1 MSDDYLDRFGGIGRL
16 YGVEGLERLRNA
28 HVCIIGIGGVG
39 SWAAEAIARSGIGAI
54 TLIDMDDL
62 CVSNINRQLP
72 AMDGNTGKLKIEAM
86 AERIKAI
93 NPHCKVTCEMSFVT
107 EKNMR
112 ELVHTDFSYV
122 IDCIDSVKSKAAL
135 IAHCNI
141 NKIRIVVTGAAGG
154 QIDPTQI
161 QIIDVN
167 KCYND
172 PLISKV
178 RSMLRR
184 DYNFSRNPKRSYS
197 IPCVF
202 SSEQMVFPQPDGS
215 VCRMR
220 SSDDESTGLDCE
232 SGFGSATMITGTFAF
247 VAASRVVKR
256 IAEGAGKKS

>member
-1 MSDDYLDRFGGIGRL
+1 MSDDYLDRFGGIARL
-16 YGVEGLERLRNA
+16 YGNQGLERLRSA
-28 HVCIIGIGGVG
+28 HVCIVGIGGVG
-39 SWAAEAIARSGIGAI
+39 SWAAEAIARSGVGAI

-62 CVSNINRQLP
+62 CVTNINRQLP

-86 AERIKAI
+86 AERLKAI
-93 NPHCKVTCEMSFVT
+93 NPHCKITCQMDFVT
-107 EKNMR
+107 DKNMR
-112 ELVHTDFSYV
+112 ALIHKDFSYV

-135 IAHCNI
+135 IAHCHI

-161 QIIDVN
+161 KIIDVN
-167 KCYND
+167 KCAHD

-184 DYNFSRNPKRSYS
+184 DYNFSRNPKRYYS
-197 IPCVF
+197 IPCIY
-202 SSEQMVFPQPDGS
+202 STEQMTYPQPDGS
-215 VCRMR
+215 VCRMKNAED
-220 SSDDESTGLDCE
+220 SSSRLDCA
-232 SGFGSATMITGTFAF
+232 SGFGSATMVTGTFAF

>member
-16 YGVEGLERLRNA
+16 YGIEGLERLRHA

-62 CVSNINRQLP
+62 CITNINRQLP

-86 AERIKAI
+86 AERLKAI
-93 NPHCKVTCEMSFVT
+93 NPDCKVTCQMNFVT
-107 EKNMR
+107 NKNIR
-112 ELVHTDFSYV
+112 ELVHTEFSYV
-122 IDCIDSVKSKAAL
+122 IDCIDSAKSKAAL
-135 IAHCNI
+135 IAHCHI

-161 QIIDVN
+161 KIIDVN
-167 KCYND
+167 KCAHD

-178 RSMLRR
+178 RSMLRK
-184 DYNFSRNPKRSYS
+184 DFNFSRNAKRYYS
-197 IPCVF
+197 IPCVY
-202 SSEQMVFPQPDGS
+202 STEQMTYPQPDGS
-215 VCRMR
+215 VCRMKTGDD
-220 SSDDESTGLDCE
+220 SSTRMDCA
-232 SGFGSATMITGTFAF
+232 SGFGSATMVTGTFAF

>member
-16 YGVEGLERLRNA
+16 YGVEGLERLHLA
-28 HVCIIGIGGVG
+28 HVCIVGIGGVG
-39 SWAAEAIARSGIGAI
+39 SWAAEAIARSGVGAI

-62 CVSNINRQLP
+62 CVTNTNRQLP
-72 AMDGNTGKLKIEAM
+72 AMDGNTGRLKIEVM

-93 NPHCKVTCEMSFVT
+93 NPECEITCVMDFVT

-112 ELVHTDFSYV
+112 TLVHAGFSYV
-122 IDCIDSVKSKAAL
+122 IDCIDSAKSKAAL
-135 IAHCNI
+135 IAHCHI

-167 KCYND
+167 KCAHD

-178 RSMLRR
+178 RSLLRR
-184 DYNFSRNPKRSYS
+184 DYSFSRNAKRYYS
-197 IPCVF
+197 IPCVY
-202 SSEQMVFPQPDGS
+202 STEQMTYPQPDGS
-215 VCRMR
+215 VCRTKVEGDA
-220 SSDDESTGLDCE
+220 SSRLDCE
-232 SGFGSATMITGTFAF
+232 SGFGSVTMVTGTFGF

>member
-1 MSDDYLDRFGGIGRL
+1 MSNDYFNRFGGIARL
-16 YGVEGLERLRNA
+16 YGVEGLQRLRDA
-28 HVCIIGIGGVG
+28 HVCIVGIGGVG
-39 SWAAEAIARSGIGAI
+39 SWAAEAIARSGVGAI

-62 CVSNINRQLP
+62 CVTNTNRQLP
-72 AMDGNTGKLKIEAM
+72 AMDGNTGRLKIEAM

-93 NPHCKVTCEMSFVT
+93 NPHCDVICKMDFVT

-112 ELVHTDFSYV
+112 TLIHTGFSYV
-122 IDCIDSVKSKAAL
+122 VDCIDSARSKAAL
-135 IAHCNI
+135 IAHCHI

-167 KCYND
+167 KCVQD
-172 PLISKV
+172 PLIAKV

-184 DYNFSRNPKRSYS
+184 DFGFSRNPKRSYS

-202 SSEQMVFPQPDGS
+202 SSEQMVYPQPDGS
-215 VCRMR
+215 VCRNKVEGDGSKR
-220 SSDDESTGLDCE
+220 LDCE
-232 SGFGSATMITGTFAF
+232 SGFGSVTMVTGTFAF